1 MSGIYSE
8 KACSADL
15 LDHALLLVGYGTSAD
30 TDFWTLANSWG
41 TAWGENGYVRVERG
55 VNMCGV
61 ASMAAYPTGVHL
73 V

>member
-1 MSGIYSE
+1 MM
-8 KACSADL
+8 
-15 LDHALLLVGYGTSAD
+15 LVGYGSSSD

-41 TAWGENGYVRVERG
+41 TAWGERGFIQVQRG

-61 ASMAAYPTGVHL
+61 ASLAAYPTGVHL